1 MLYASGFML
10 YPFRF
15 LEKLEMTRLACV
27 NIFALPL
34 QILLRRHPEWRD
46 GPAAVVSRD
55 QPHSPLVEVNEEA
68 RALGVT
74 KGMKF
79 SSALSFARGLRAGE
93 VSEEECR
100 QSIATL
106 TELLQQ
112 YSPEVEPSQES
123 QGVFWLSLAGL
134 ELMWPSIPEWAQE
147 VYEILSDKEYPAR
160 IVVGFSK
167 FGTMTLALGGSL
179 ANSILICKNPE
190 IERNEARKA
199 PLDGLPLI
207 NPRARNKLSRLGVR
221 TLADFLKLPSAGVL
235 RRYGHELHRVHRLA
249 SYDLELPLQPSSHK
263 TPYIESISLEEDP
276 EPYISG
282 LLFLIKRALH
292 PIWDRMIKED
302 KVAAALK
309 VGLTLDDSERTLLEE
324 LIRPAEPTLQ
334 ISTLIDLMRLRLES
348 RGVPEPVR
356 LLQVEIEPIKR
367 PCGRQQ
373 GLFDIRPRRDLQAG
387 SRALARIRA
396 EFGDES
402 VCMAKLKTAHMPE
415 GRFEWVPLERL
426 PDLHLQGP
434 SLRFGSQ
441 YRPLVRRFFA
451 RPFPLEFGPHVR
463 SIPPDDID
471 DPEIKEA
478 PEYLHLPKYNNFGI
492 QSALTRQQ
500 VKVRGGPHVVSG
512 GWWSY
517 PVRREY
523 WFMESHGGM
532 LLWVYYDR
540 REGRW
545 YACGRVE

>member
-1 MLYASGFML
+1 
-10 YPFRF
+10 
-15 LEKLEMTRLACV
+15 MTRLACV

-55 QPHSPLVEVNEEA
+55 QPHSPLVQVNEEA
-68 RALGVT
+68 RTLGVT
-74 KGMKF
+74 QGMKF
-79 SSALSFARGLRAGE
+79 SSALSFARGLRSGE

-100 QSIATL
+100 ESIVAL

-112 YSPEVEPSQES
+112 YSPEVEPSHES

-147 VYEILSDKEYPAR
+147 VYEILSDHEYTTR
-160 IVVGFSK
+160 IVIGFSK
-167 FGTMTLALGGSL
+167 FGTMTLALRADSKIRSQRRS
-179 ANSILICKNPE
+179 NNILICESPE

-207 NPRARNKLSRLGVR
+207 SPRARKSLSRLGVG
-221 TLADFLKLPSAGVL
+221 TVADFLKLPSAGVL
-235 RRYGHELHRVHRLA
+235 RRYGRELHRVHRLA
-249 SYDLELPLQPSSHK
+249 SYDIELPLQPSSHK
-263 TPYIESISLEEDP
+263 TPYIETISLEEDP
-276 EPYISG
+276 EPYVSG

-292 PIWDRMIKED
+292 PILDRMLKED

-309 VGLTLDDSERTLLEE
+309 VALTLDDSERTLLEE
-324 LIRPAEPTLQ
+324 QIRPAEPTLQ

-356 LLQVEIEPIKR
+356 SLVVEIEPIKS

-373 GLFDIRPRRDLQAG
+373 GLFDVRPRRDLKAG
-387 SRALARIRA
+387 SLALARIRA

-402 VCMAKLKTAHMPE
+402 VCLAKLKTAHMPE
-415 GRFEWVPLERL
+415 GRFEWVSLQRL
-426 PDLHLQGP
+426 PELDLQEP
-434 SLRFGSQ
+434 RIRFDSQ
-441 YRPLVRRFFA
+441 SRSLVRRFFA
-451 RPFPLEFGPHVR
+451 RPFPLEAGIHVR
-463 SIPPDDID
+463 SMQSDDIE

-478 PEYLHLPKYNNFGI
+478 PEYLYLPKYNTFGTW
-492 QSALTRQQ
+492 SALTKQPVRE
-500 VKVRGGPHVVSG
+500 RGGPHVVSG

-523 WFMESHGGM
+523 WFMETSGGM
-532 LLWVYYDR
+532 LLWVYYNR
-540 REGRW
+540 GEGRW